1 MQNQSL
7 TSIIFKGVALAMGV
21 AAVVLGILGGTSVT
35 TLVTLL
41 GIGLFCLALWA
52 LQKSDWSLS
61 VKFWR
66 SNPLAYG

>member
-52 LQKSDWSLS
+52 LQKSD
-61 VKFWR
+61 
-66 SNPLAYG
+66 